1 MVTLWIETS
10 VCDDEY
16 IVSRCDASQY
26 VTMTEY
32 VNICGYVTKPVC
44 RFSRQQEEEDTD
56 DNVVEVVSDNVLETS
71 YHLKTGTIDILLCDD
86 ETSSN
91 RE

>member
-1 MVTLWIETS
+1 M
-10 VCDDEY
+10 
-16 IVSRCDASQY
+16 
-26 VTMTEY
+26 
-32 VNICGYVTKPVC
+32 C